1 MFSHIVVKT
10 FIFNIMHRK
19 QNYLDN
25 AKMSFISNEQHFL
38 YHNLINK
45 APVDIAAYIVCIS
58 KNYLQIRNEDK

>member
-1 MFSHIVVKT
+1 
-10 FIFNIMHRK
+10 MHRRK
-19 QNYLDN
+19 KYLDN

-45 APVDIAAYIVCIS
+45 APVDIANIVFIS

>member
-1 MFSHIVVKT
+1 
-10 FIFNIMHRK
+10 MHRK

-45 APVDIAAYIVCIS
+45 APVDIAANIVCIS

>member
-1 MFSHIVVKT
+1 
-10 FIFNIMHRK
+10 MHRRQK
-19 QNYLDN
+19 YLDN

-45 APVDIAAYIVCIS
+45 VPVDIAANIVCIS

>member
-1 MFSHIVVKT
+1 
-10 FIFNIMHRK
+10 MHRK

-45 APVDIAAYIVCIS
+45 APVDIAAN
-58 KNYLQIRNEDK
+58 NYLQIRNEDK

>member
-1 MFSHIVVKT
+1 
-10 FIFNIMHRK
+10 MHRK
-19 QNYLDN
+19 QYYLDN

-45 APVDIAAYIVCIS
+45 VPVDIAANIVCIS

>member
-1 MFSHIVVKT
+1 
-10 FIFNIMHRK
+10 MHGRE
-19 QNYLDN
+19 NYLDN

-45 APVDIAAYIVCIS
+45 DPVDIAAYIVCIS